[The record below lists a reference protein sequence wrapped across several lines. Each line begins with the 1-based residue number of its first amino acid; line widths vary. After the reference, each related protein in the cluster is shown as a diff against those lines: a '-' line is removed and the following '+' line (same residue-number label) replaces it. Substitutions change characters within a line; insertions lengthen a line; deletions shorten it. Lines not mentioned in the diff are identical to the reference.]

1 MAEIAFD
8 IQIEGEM
15 SDDQLLDQEEI
26 DMLLD
31 STRAQIREHIL
42 RRLGSYTCSEHGQPP
57 KILVSGK
64 FSLETEQLE
73 YSYNIEACCN
83 LMTMQTASL
92 LSRV

>member
-8 IQIEGEM
+8 IHIEGES
-15 SDDQLLDQEEI
+15 SDDSFLDGEAI

-42 RRLGSYTCSEHGQPP
+42 RRVGGYICSEHGQPP
-57 KILVSGK
+57 KILVSGTYS
-64 FSLETEQLE
+64 FDTEQLE